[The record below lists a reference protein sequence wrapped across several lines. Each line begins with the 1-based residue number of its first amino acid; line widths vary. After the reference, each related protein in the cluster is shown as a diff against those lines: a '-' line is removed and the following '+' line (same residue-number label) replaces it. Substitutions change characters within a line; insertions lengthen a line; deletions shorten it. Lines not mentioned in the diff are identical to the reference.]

1 MIAHVRHVET
11 EYDTLLGR
19 GVDRYDARRRVQTR
33 IEQVL
38 ADWERDPD
46 VTG

>member
-1 MIAHVRHVET
+1 VRHVET

-19 GVDRYDARRRVQTR
+19 GVDRYDARRRVQAR

-38 ADWERDPD
+38 ADWEAQDAD
-46 VTG
+46 IAG